1 MRKLN
6 LLGYRMKRRRCY
18 SSFEGEIEGRIKR
31 NFFAIRPNMKWYTDI
46 TEFNLRGQ
54 KLYLSPII
62 DGCGRDIVAYNISR
76 RPNLQQVMTMLD
88 DAFKA

>member
-1 MRKLN
+1 
-6 LLGYRMKRRRCY
+6 
-18 SSFEGEIEGRIKR
+18 
-31 NFFAIRPNMKWYTDI
+31 MKWYTDI

-76 RPNLQQVMTMLD
+76 SPNLQQVVMTMLD
-88 DAFKA
+88 DAFKANGSLNGLVFSFRSWLAIST